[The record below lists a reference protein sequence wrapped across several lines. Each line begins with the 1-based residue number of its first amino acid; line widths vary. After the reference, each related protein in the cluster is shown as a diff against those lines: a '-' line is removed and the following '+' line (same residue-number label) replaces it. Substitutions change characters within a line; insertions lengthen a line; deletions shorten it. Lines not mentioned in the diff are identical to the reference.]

1 MIVPGAGK
9 VALMAALRRLANSRQ
24 KAVSRM
30 PIPKIVGRLNRVVTN
45 LVTGLVAGRA
55 PRLRGDRAS
64 RATVRSAVPTPVNVF
79 RVPGGYLVALT
90 YGPDSDWVKNV
101 VAGKG
106 CILEMRGQ
114 RVRLVDPRIVHDES
128 RREVPPIVRAIL
140 GLLAVTDFLDLTT
153 ESNEPEHD

>member
-1 MIVPGAGK
+1 
-9 VALMAALRRLANSRQ
+9 
-24 KAVSRM
+24 M

-45 LVTGLVAGRA
+45 RVTRLFAGRA
-55 PRLRGDRAS
+55 PGFGVIVHQGR
-64 RATVRSAVPTPVNVF
+64 RSGRQYRTPVNVF

-106 CILEMRGQ
+106 CILEVRGH
-114 RVRLVDPRIVHDES
+114 RVRVVDPRIVHDES
-128 RREVPPIVRAIL
+128 RREVPPVVRAIL
-140 GLLAVTDFLDLTT
+140 GLLAVTDFLHLTS